1 MVHHDAV
8 SSLAPIAPLAPRDKL
23 NDLQLLRSYE
33 PVVKYTEGE
42 LFFPMAVD
50 PYVAAA
56 SLWQIDADKQRTQLV
71 PPGALTV
78 EELGRRPEPP
88 SGHTL
93 YLRFQGE
100 PLTPLAYRHW
110 HARPDRPILH
120 AAGRLSRVSIGSRV
134 ISSLF
139 NFSLLLRGSVPGGT
153 AAAADIAVRGIRN
166 ADERFVYYGRVLRQG
181 GYTILHYVFFFA
193 MNDWRSSFHGI
204 NDHEADWEQCFVYL
218 VAGPQ
223 GQLEPR
229 WVAFASHDYSG
240 DDLRRRWDDPEL
252 TLVDGRHPVIYAGA
266 GSHASYC
273 LRGEYITGVEPKF
286 LRPLRNFA
294 VAVRKLW
301 VEKLAQGN
309 SANVQEEVSS
319 YFRIA
324 FVDYARGDGV
334 AVGPGQSHGW
344 TPTLLDNQ
352 PWVENYRGLWGVDTE
367 DPFGGERA
375 PAGPKYNRDG
385 SVRLAWYDPLAWAG
399 LDKVPPPQEAPSVLS
414 AQIQQLEAERS
425 TAEVALDTK
434 RQAVRALELQ
444 ANALLG
450 NEYWRPIVKG
460 QADALNKAQAELQA
474 HSAHLQTLVESQLAC
489 RQLLRRLEQGD
500 WGDPQAHLHHQHRPE
515 APLPRQSHLLDLWGA
530 VSGALLMLVML
541 LLLIYTPANWY
552 VWIVVAVLLSLGVE
566 SWLRRRLARYLI
578 NVTIFLAIVTTVV
591 LLIAFWRFALVLAV
605 IGLAAIMLRDNLREL
620 RRP

>member
-1 MVHHDAV
+1 MTAIHHLGPAQR
-8 SSLAPIAPLAPRDKL
+8 PAPLGEPD
-23 NDLQLLRSYE
+23 DLQLLRCYE
-33 PVVKYTEGE
+33 PVVQYTEGE
-42 LFFPMAVD
+42 LFFAMAVE

-56 SLWQIDADKQRTQLV
+56 GLWQIDAKKQRTQILA
-71 PPGALTV
+71 PGALTAENLARV
-78 EELGRRPEPP
+78 PEPP
-88 SGHTL
+88 PGHTL

-100 PLTPLAYRHW
+100 PLSALAYRHW
-110 HARPDRPILH
+110 RARPDRPVLQ

-153 AAAADIAVRGIRN
+153 AAAADIAVRRIRET
-166 ADERFVYYGRVLRQG
+166 DPRFVYYGRVLRQG
-181 GYTILHYVFFFA
+181 GYVILHYVFFFA

-218 VAGPQ
+218 ARGAQ
-223 GQLEPR
+223 GALEPR

-252 TLVDGRHPVIYAGA
+252 TLVDGRHPVIFAGA

-294 VAVRKLW
+294 VAARKLW

-309 SANVQEEVSS
+309 SANVKEEVSS

-334 AVGPGQSHGW
+334 AVGPGQAHAWS
-344 TPTLLDNQ
+344 PILLDTQ
-352 PWVENYRGLWGVDTE
+352 PWVEMYRGLWGVDTE

-385 SVRLAWYDPLAWAG
+385 SIRLSWYDPLAWAG
-399 LDKVPPPQEAPSVLS
+399 LDKVPPPQEAPAVLAARL
-414 AQIQQLEAERS
+414 AQLDTERQAAEAALE
-425 TAEVALDTK
+425 TK

-444 ANALLG
+444 TNALLG
-450 NEYWRPIVKG
+450 NEYWGTIVKG
-460 QADALNKAQAELQA
+460 QAEELAKAQAELQA
-474 HSAHLQTLVESQLAC
+474 HSARVQTLAESQLAC
-489 RQLLRRLEQGD
+489 RQLLRQIEVGD
-500 WGDPQAHLHHQHRPE
+500 WGDPQAHLRHQHRPE
-515 APLPRQSHLLDLWGA
+515 LPLPRQSRLLDLWGA

-552 VWIVVAVLLSLGVE
+552 VWIVVAVMIALGVE

-578 NVTIFLAIVTTVV
+578 NVTIFLAIVTTLV
-591 LLIAFWRFALVLAV
+591 LFVAYWRVALVLAV
-605 IGLAAIMLRDNLREL
+605 IVLAAIMLRDNLREL
-620 RRP
+620 RQA